1 MGIGPG
7 IAIRK
12 DRKPPKSRLPIP
24 NGSASSPPRHTSP
37 NSEEGEDKASSS
49 ESVSTLSKSS
59 ISKSTATATTESVKA
74 KIRRPYETDLATL
87 EKRFHFSP
95 SFIARPTLVEKTV
108 PSSSSSVVHPAI
120 EKAQA
125 NANANP
131 IKPLP
136 TQAQPSLHSVNLPAD
151 PLIKNMSYTLPHSHV
166 CSPCTLS
173 SLTHRLSCD
182 HLVLTAEPTQI
193 CAGNC
198 ADSGANTRSLYSIPT
213 NPKDL
218 DLLILCPQCGSD
230 VKRESK
236 GFGWGRRRGNVI
248 LSQLIHE
255 SVVQDFSLSTRAQ
268 VSRNGKDAKDGDAG
282 DQKPTNPLNFS
293 FPGCTPVKK
302 KNDSAMFMPGE
313 EKAAERP
320 PRPRRIIHGKDG
332 VREFKLP
339 ALAAE

>member
-24 NGSASSPPRHTSP
+24 NSSASSPPRHTSP
-37 NSEEGEDKASSS
+37 NSEEGHDKASSS
-49 ESVSTLSKSS
+49 DTSSTSSKPS

-74 KIRRPYETDLATL
+74 KIRRPYETNLTTP
-87 EKRFHFSP
+87 EKRFIANP
-95 SFIARPTLVEKTV
+95 SFIARPALVEKAI
-108 PSSSSSVVHPAI
+108 PNSSSSANQTAI
-120 EKAQA
+120 KKAQA
-125 NANANP
+125 NPNP

-136 TQAQPSLHSVNLPAD
+136 TQAQPTLLSANPPAD
-151 PLIKNMSYTLPHSHV
+151 PLVKNMSYTLPHSHV

-198 ADSGANTRSLYSIPT
+198 ADSGANTHSLYSIPT

-236 GFGWGRRRGNVI
+236 GFGWGRKRGNVI

-255 SVVQDFSLSTRAQ
+255 SVAPDFSLSTRTR
-268 VSRNGKDAKDGDAG
+268 VSSSSKDAKDGDAG
-282 DQKPTNPLNFS
+282 NEKPANPLNFS

-302 KNDSAMFMPGE
+302 KNDSAMFMPGD
-313 EKAAERP
+313 EKVAERP
-320 PRPRRIIHGKDG
+320 PRPQRIIDGRDG

-339 ALAAE
+339 ALAAES